1 MLGYRSNPP
10 VSAADVRAFTCQVKR
25 AQKFPLGQDY
35 CVSKSGCTF
44 FFFFSLRENL
54 FPCSFSGWRY
64 QKKMPKKRTL
74 RGSNMCHFHGKTA
87 PAQSVAKHIVSAL
100 APAAYSKTSKHNGGQ
115 RERER
120 QSYGCRM
127 EAASRV
133 LIPLS
138 HWQAA
143 PSGGGTRPESVAV
156 LCLVCPWPP
165 V

>member
-64 QKKMPKKRTL
+64 QKKMPKERTL

-115 RERER
+115 RERDKVTDAGWR
-120 QSYGCRM
+120 QPAVSLFPCLTGRRPL
-127 EAASRV
+127 RV
-133 LIPLS
+133 GEHDLK
-138 HWQAA
+138 A
-143 PSGGGTRPESVAV
+143 
-156 LCLVCPWPP
+156 
-165 V
+165 